1 MRDRKPA
8 GNMLWAT
15 LVFFAATFS
24 FNGCGNVNDVAR
36 SQ

>member
-15 LVFFAATFS
+15 LFFFAATFG

-36 SQ
+36 YQ